1 MMSFDNCDNGDN
13 FQQNAINISVQ
24 LYIYN
29 ACVVLWKR
37 SFYTEYVHTQTELNK
52 FGTKPK
58 VRPCQF

>member
-1 MMSFDNCDNGDN
+1 MSFDNSDNGDN

-24 LYIYN
+24 LYIECMCSVMEEIFFN
-29 ACVVLWKR
+29 
-37 SFYTEYVHTQTELNK
+37 TEYVHTQTDLNK